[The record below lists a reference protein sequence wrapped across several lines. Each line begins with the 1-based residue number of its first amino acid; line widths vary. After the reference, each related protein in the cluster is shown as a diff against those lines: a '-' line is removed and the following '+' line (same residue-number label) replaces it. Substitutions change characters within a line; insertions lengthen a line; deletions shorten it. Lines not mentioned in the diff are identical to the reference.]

1 MTYSPQLFE
10 PLTFFDMTPRFRDGS
25 DTPRAYLERCLAVIA
40 DREPVVKAWVVLN
53 PSGAREAADASTDR
67 YRRGRPISS
76 IDGMPIGIK
85 DLIET
90 KDMPTGHGCAAFAGN
105 YTRRDSA
112 IVRAL
117 RDAGAVILG
126 KTVTTEMGGAF
137 PGPTT
142 NPFDPGRTPGGSSS
156 GSAAV
161 IGACM
166 VPAAIGTQVGG
177 SLIRP
182 ASYCGNCGLKPTMG
196 ALHRGE
202 RQGYS
207 QSHVGVHAGSLTDM
221 WRVAMEIARRAGG
234 DSRPS
239 GSVWRTGLIPSAA
252 AGPANRHGNCG
263 MGRARRQDAGGLRP
277 HSRGPARH
285 RCRGALCY

>member
-1 MTYSPQLFE
+1 MSYSSQHFE
-10 PLTFFDMTPRFRDGS
+10 PLIFLDVMPRFRDGS

-53 PSGAREAADASTDR
+53 VSGAREAADASTDR
-67 YRRGRPISS
+67 YRQGHPISP

-105 YTRRDSA
+105 DTRRDSA

-142 NPFDPGRTPGGSSS
+142 NPFDPERTPGGSSS
-156 GSAAV
+156 GSAAA
-161 IGACM
+161 IGA
-166 VPAAIGTQVGG
+166 P
-177 SLIRP
+177 SSRP
-182 ASYCGNCGLKPTMG
+182 WAPYI
-196 ALHRGE
+196 
-202 RQGYS
+202 
-207 QSHVGVHAGSLTDM
+207 AGSG
-221 WRVAMEIARRAGG
+221 RVIARAMSASMPARSPTCG
-234 DSRPS
+234 
-239 GSVWRTGLIPSAA
+239 VWRSRSLGAPVAI
-252 AGPANRHGNCG
+252 PANQACSAHQIYPPRCN
-263 MGRARRQDAGGLRP
+263 RP
-277 HSRGPARH
+277 G
-285 RCRGALCY
+285 

>member
-1 MTYSPQLFE
+1 MTYSPQLLE
-10 PLTFFDMTPRFRDGS
+10 PLTFSDMTPRFRGGS

-53 PSGAREAADASTDR
+53 PSGAREAADASTER
-67 YRRGRPISS
+67 YRRGRPISP

-105 YTRRDSA
+105 HTRRDSA

-142 NPFDPGRTPGGSSS
+142 NPFDPERTPGGSSS
-156 GSAAV
+156 GSAAAV
-161 IGACM
+161 RA
-166 VPAAIGTQVGG
+166 
-177 SLIRP
+177 R
-182 ASYCGNCGLKPTMG
+182 MG
-196 ALHRGE
+196 AGAS
-202 RQGYS
+202 G
-207 QSHVGVHAGSLTDM
+207 HAG
-221 WRVAMEIARRAGG
+221 
-234 DSRPS
+234 
-239 GSVWRTGLIPSAA
+239 
-252 AGPANRHGNCG
+252 
-263 MGRARRQDAGGLRP
+263 GRAVVEA
-277 HSRGPARH
+277 
-285 RCRGALCY
+285 